1 MGLIMNCKYYECDY
15 NCKDCPMFQPAGEDD
30 YPYKCPYCN
39 NATEFNLKQNGPH
52 MSLYCSRC
60 GRWIKHMPKSKV
72 KSEPEV
78 HQISMDEYLAELNY
92 DEDDD
97 LPWY

>member
-1 MGLIMNCKYYECDY
+1 MKNID
-15 NCKDCPMFQPAGEDD
+15 
-30 YPYKCPYCN
+30 KCPYCGN
-39 NATEFNLKQNGPH
+39 VTEFNLKQNGPH
-52 MSLYCSRC
+52 VGLYCSKC
-60 GRWIKHMPKSKV
+60 GRWIKHMPKCKV

-78 HQISMDEYLAELNY
+78 HQISMDEYLAQLNY